1 MSLMINLHF
10 ILLLQKRFIS
20 FLILLTFLSQF
31 SFGQQKKKPV
41 NISGDMGVY
50 GDFYHMNSDTLG
62 AVAPRRPDALGRL
75 VVNVS
80 INIKDFSMPISMA
93 LPTGQFGVILP
104 SVPKIPNAPYLNFKE
119 LVKNPLNR
127 IGIAPKYKWCQVLL
141 GSQIPHYSELSVGD
155 LAVFGA
161 GVNLT
166 PGKFRLSVFSG
177 TSQMAVQQDTTKN
190 IQGIYAR
197 KIHSAKIGFG
207 HEDSSHFYLIG
218 SMMKD
223 DTSSLKFKP
232 TTLMPQTGILTAIDF
247 RIKLSKKSYVKGEV
261 AGSAFTRDMRSK
273 ELPSFSPSPPKDLFN
288 PKESSRFD
296 YASVLSIG
304 RDGKNFGIKA
314 TGRYYGDGFVPMG
327 YPFLQTD
334 RLELT
339 VDPRFLLFKNKIQLS
354 GSIGIRVN
362 NLSGIRATTTTQTIG
377 SANLNLQVTE
387 NLSLAGSYS
396 NFGFRN
402 SVLNDTFRVEMVT
415 ESWSVSPSYNLQT
428 KSSMHNFTLMYAQN
442 VFNDFN
448 TVTGKLNN
456 NDASNGAFSY
466 MLSMLK
472 SPFSANTLISY
483 FENNTSYGKLMT
495 KAVNVGFGYK
505 FFKKK
510 LSTTAGLTYA
520 DNTLGATS
528 SGSQIMTLLGV
539 KYTVKKKISFALNG
553 SINLFEF
560 GDSRPGISY
569 RENLLRTSITYKL

>member
-1 MSLMINLHF
+1 MINLQL
-10 ILLLQKRFIS
+10 ILLLPKRLI
-20 FLILLTFLSQF
+20 FLLYLVTLFSQF
-31 SFGQQKKKPV
+31 TFGQQKNKPI

-141 GSQIPHYSELSVGD
+141 GSQIPQYSELSVGD
-155 LAVFGA
+155 LAVYGA
-161 GVNLT
+161 GLNLT

-177 TSQMAVQQDTTKN
+177 TSQMAVKQDTTKN

-207 HEDSSHFYLIG
+207 YEDSSHLYIIA
-218 SMMKD
+218 SMMQD
-223 DTSSLKFKP
+223 DTASLVTKP
-232 TTLMPQTGILTAIDF
+232 INVMPQTGILSSIDF
-247 RIKLSKKSYVKGEV
+247 RIKLSKKTYIKGEV
-261 AGSAFTRDMRSK
+261 AGSAFTRDMRSN
-273 ELPSFSPSPPKDLFN
+273 ELPSFSLSPPKTVFI
-288 PKESSRFD
+288 PKESSRLD

-304 RDGKNFGIKA
+304 RDGKNFGLKL
-314 TGRYYGDGFVPMG
+314 TGRYYGDGFVPLG

-334 RLELT
+334 RLEAT
-339 VDPRFLLFKNKIQLS
+339 IDPRFMLFKNKVQLS
-354 GSIGIRVN
+354 GSIGRRVN

-377 SANLNLQVTE
+377 SANLNLQLTD

-415 ESWSVSPSYNLQT
+415 ESWSVSPSYNFIT

-448 TVTGKLNN
+448 TITGAVNN

-472 SPFSANTLISY
+472 SPFSATTLISY
-483 FENNTSYGKLMT
+483 FDNNTSYGKLMT
-495 KAVNVGFGYK
+495 KAVNVGVGYK
-505 FFKKK
+505 LFKKK
-510 LSTTAGLTYA
+510 LSTTLGLTYA
-520 DNTLGATS
+520 ENTLGATS
-528 SGSQIMTLLGV
+528 SGSQIMTLIGV
-539 KYTVKKKISFALNG
+539 KLTVKKKVSFSLNG

>member
-1 MSLMINLHF
+1 
-10 ILLLQKRFIS
+10 
-20 FLILLTFLSQF
+20 
-31 SFGQQKKKPV
+31 
-41 NISGDMGVY
+41 
-50 GDFYHMNSDTLG
+50 
-62 AVAPRRPDALGRL
+62 
-75 VVNVS
+75 
-80 INIKDFSMPISMA
+80 MPISMA

>member
-1 MSLMINLHF
+1 MINLHF

>member
-539 KYTVKKKISFALNG
+539 KYTVK
-553 SINLFEF
+553 
-560 GDSRPGISY
+560 
-569 RENLLRTSITYKL
+569 

>member
-1 MSLMINLHF
+1 MINLNYKHIF
-10 ILLLQKRFIS
+10 KKRLINLLVIFFS
-20 FLILLTFLSQF
+20 FNQFTLSQ
-31 SFGQQKKKPV
+31 QKNKPFKLT
-41 NISGDMGVY
+41 GDMGLY

-80 INIKDFSMPISMA
+80 LNIKDFSMPISMA
-93 LPTGQFGVILP
+93 LPTGQYGVVVP
-104 SVPKIPNAPYLNFKE
+104 NVPKIPNAPYLNFKE

-141 GSQIPHYSELSVGD
+141 GSQIPNYSELSVGD

-207 HEDSSHFYLIG
+207 HEDSSHLYLIG
-218 SMMKD
+218 SMMQD

-232 TTLMPQTGILTAIDF
+232 TSLMPQTGILSAIDF
-247 RIKLSKKSYVKGEV
+247 RIKLSKKAFVKGEI

-273 ELPSFSPSPPKDLFN
+273 ELPSFTPAPPKDIFN
-288 PKESSRFD
+288 PKESSRLD

-304 RDGKNFGIKA
+304 RDGKNFGIKL

-334 RLELT
+334 RLEVT
-339 VDPRFLLFKNKIQLS
+339 IDPRFVLAKNKIQLS
-354 GSIGIRVN
+354 GSIGRRVN
-362 NLSGIRATTTTQTIG
+362 NISGIRATTATQTIG
-377 SANLNLQVTE
+377 SANLNLQLTE
-387 NLSLAGSYS
+387 NFSLAGSYS

-415 ESWSVSPSYNLQT
+415 ESWSVSPSYNLTT
-428 KSSMHNFTLMYAQN
+428 KSSMHNFTLMYSQN

-448 TVTGKLNN
+448 TITGKLNN
-456 NDASNGAFSY
+456 NDANNGTFSY
-466 MLSMLK
+466 ILSMLK
-472 SPFSANTLISY
+472 NPLSASTLISY
-483 FENNTSYGKLMT
+483 FDNNTSYGKLVT
-495 KAVNVGFGYK
+495 KALNVGVGYK

-520 DNTLGATS
+520 ENTLGATS
-528 SGSQIMTLLGV
+528 SGSQIMTLLGA
-539 KYTVKKKISFALNG
+539 KLTVKKKISFSLNG

-560 GDSRPGISY
+560 GDTRPGISY